1 LVGRRGNGVA
11 DVETNAGD
19 VSMTIDKKQRIALVI
34 GSGSVKCA
42 AALGLMKVFE
52 RENIQVDMVVG
63 CSGGAIYAAL
73 IALGWPVQKATE
85 ATLRM
90 WTRELTGKRN
100 PKAILQLAFPRLF
113 KFDETFGLIDDRL
126 INQRLRTGFD
136 DATFAQARIPLFV
149 TATDLYSGEQVVMSE
164 GSVAEA
170 VRASMS
176 IPYIFPPY
184 RVNGRFLV
192 DGYQSDPLPIG
203 VAIKEGADI
212 IIALGFESP
221 YQERITSLM
230 RYNFQISSVTS
241 NNLLKTNFAF
251 HNLAHH
257 SEIIPIL
264 PEFKYHIKLFDTDK
278 LPYVIEE
285 GERAAQGQLPYIKE
299 LLDR

>member
-1 LVGRRGNGVA
+1 MPALKNKPRV
-11 DVETNAGD
+11 
-19 VSMTIDKKQRIALVI
+19 ALVI

-52 RENIQVDMVVG
+52 RENIAVDTVVG

-73 IALGWPVQKATE
+73 IALGWTVEKATE
-85 ATLRM
+85 ATLNM
-90 WTRELTGKRN
+90 WTHEVTAKRSIR
-100 PKAILQLAFPRLF
+100 AMLQLVLPWIF
-113 KFDETFGLIDDRL
+113 KFDETFGLINDSL
-126 INQRLRTGFD
+126 INRRLHAGFD
-136 DATFAQARIPLFV
+136 DATFAQTRIPLFI
-149 TATDLYSGEQVVMSE
+149 TATDLYTGEQVVMSD
-164 GSVAEA
+164 GLVAEA
-170 VRASMS
+170 IRASIS

-184 RVNGRFLV
+184 KVNGRFLI

-221 YQERITSLM
+221 YQEHVTSLM

-285 GERAAQGQLPYIKE
+285 GERAAEQELPYIRK
-299 LLDR
+299 LLEQ

>member
-1 LVGRRGNGVA
+1 MAIKGRPRV
-11 DVETNAGD
+11 D
-19 VSMTIDKKQRIALVI
+19 LVI

-52 RENIQVDMVVG
+52 RANIDVNLVVG

-73 IALGWPVQKATE
+73 IALGWSVDKAVET
-85 ATLRM
+85 TLRM
-90 WTRELTGKRN
+90 WTRDVTDKRSK
-100 PKAILQLAFPRLF
+100 KAILQLVFPRLF
-113 KFDETFGLIDDRL
+113 KFDESFGLIDDSLLNR
-126 INQRLRTGFD
+126 RLRSGYQG
-136 DATFAQARIPLFV
+136 ATFAQTRIPLFV
-149 TATDLYSGEQVVMSE
+149 TATDLYNGEQVVMSE

-170 VRASMS
+170 VRASSS
-176 IPYIFPPY
+176 IPYIFPPHKINDRY
-184 RVNGRFLV
+184 LI

-212 IIALGFESP
+212 IVALGFESP
-221 YQERITSLM
+221 HQERITSLM
-230 RYNFQISSVTS
+230 RYNFQVSSVTS

-264 PEFKYHIKLFDTDK
+264 PEFKHRIRLFDTDK

-285 GERAAQGQLPYIKE
+285 GERAAEQQLPYIQG
-299 LLDR
+299 LLGE

>member
-1 LVGRRGNGVA
+1 MA
-11 DVETNAGD
+11 QTA
-19 VSMTIDKKQRIALVI
+19 KPRIALVI

-42 AALGLMKVFE
+42 AALGLMKVLE
-52 RENIQVDMVVG
+52 REDIDVDMVVG

-73 IALGWPVQKATE
+73 IALGWSVEKATE

-90 WTRELTGKRN
+90 WTREVTSKRSA
-100 PKAILQLAFPRLF
+100 KAMLQLVLPWIF
-113 KFDETFGLIDDRL
+113 KFDETFGLIDDSL
-126 INQRLRTGFD
+126 INRRLRAGYD
-136 DATFAQARIPLFV
+136 GATFAQTRIPLFV
-149 TATDLYSGEQVVMSE
+149 TATDLYNGEQVVMSE

-176 IPYIFPPY
+176 IPYIFPPHK
-184 RVNGRFLV
+184 VNGRFLI

-212 IIALGFESP
+212 IIALGVESP
-221 YQERITSLM
+221 HQERITSLM
-230 RYNFQISSVTS
+230 RYNFQISSVIS

-264 PEFKYHIKLFDTDK
+264 PDFKYHIKLFDTDK

-285 GERAAQGQLPYIKE
+285 GERAAEEQLPFIKG
-299 LLDR
+299 LLGRET

>member
-1 LVGRRGNGVA
+1 MVA
-11 DVETNAGD
+11 
-19 VSMTIDKKQRIALVI
+19 KKGKPRVALVI

-42 AALGLMKVFE
+42 AALGLMKVLE
-52 RENIQVDMVVG
+52 REYITVDLVVG

-85 ATLRM
+85 TTLRM
-90 WTRELTGKRN
+90 WTREVTGKRSIR
-100 PKAILQLAFPRLF
+100 AVFQLIFPRLF
-113 KFDETFGLIDDRL
+113 KFDETFGLIDDSL
-126 INQRLRTGFD
+126 INRRLHAGFD
-136 DATFAQARIPLFV
+136 GATFAQTRIPLFI
-149 TATDLYSGEQVVMSE
+149 TATDLYTGEQVVMSD

-170 VRASMS
+170 IRASIS

-184 RVNGRFLV
+184 KINGRFLV

-221 YQERITSLM
+221 NQEHVTSLM

-264 PEFKYHIKLFDTDK
+264 PEFKERIKLFDVEK

-285 GERAAQGQLPYIKE
+285 GERAAEQELPYIRK
-299 LLDR
+299 LLEQ

>member
-1 LVGRRGNGVA
+1 MAIKGKPRV
-11 DVETNAGD
+11 
-19 VSMTIDKKQRIALVI
+19 ALVI

-52 RENIQVDMVVG
+52 RANIDVNLVVG

-73 IALGWPVQKATE
+73 IALGWSVDKAVET
-85 ATLRM
+85 TLRM
-90 WTRELTGKRN
+90 WTRDVTDKRSK
-100 PKAILQLAFPRLF
+100 KAILQLVFPRLF
-113 KFDETFGLIDDRL
+113 KFDESFGLIDDSLLNR
-126 INQRLRTGFD
+126 RLRSGYQG
-136 DATFAQARIPLFV
+136 ATFAQTRIPLFV
-149 TATDLYSGEQVVMSE
+149 TATDLYNGEQVVMSE

-170 VRASMS
+170 VRASIS
-176 IPYIFPPY
+176 IPYIFPPHKIDD
-184 RVNGRFLV
+184 RFLI

-230 RYNFQISSVTS
+230 RYNFQVSSVTS
-241 NNLLKTNFAF
+241 NNLLRTNFSF

-264 PEFKYHIKLFDTDK
+264 PEFKHRIKLFDTDK

-285 GERAAQGQLPYIKE
+285 GERAAEHQLPYIQR
-299 LLDR
+299 LLGE

>member
-1 LVGRRGNGVA
+1 
-11 DVETNAGD
+11 
-19 VSMTIDKKQRIALVI
+19 MKKDKPRIALVI

-52 RENIQVDMVVG
+52 RENIAVDIVVG

-90 WTRELTGKRN
+90 WTREVTGKRN
-100 PKAILQLAFPRLF
+100 ARAILQLVLPRLF
-113 KFDETFGLIDDRL
+113 KFDESFGLIDASLLDR
-126 INQRLRTGFD
+126 RLRAGFD
-136 DATFAQARIPLFV
+136 GATFAQTQIPLFV
-149 TATDLYSGEQVVMSE
+149 TATDLYTGEQIVMSE

-170 VRASMS
+170 VRASIS
-176 IPYIFPPY
+176 IPYIFPPHK
-184 RVNGRFLV
+184 VGGRFLV
-192 DGYQSDPLPIG
+192 DGYMSDPLPIG

-212 IIALGFESP
+212 IIAMGFESP
-221 YQERITSLM
+221 YQEQVSSLM
-230 RYNFQISSVTS
+230 RYNFQISSITS
-241 NNLLKTNFAF
+241 NNLFKTNYAF

-264 PEFKYHIKLFDTDK
+264 PEFEHRIRLFDTGK

-285 GERAAQGQLPYIKE
+285 GERAAEQQLPYIKE
-299 LLDR
+299 LLG